1 MGELQKIKVGDKVYE
16 CFVATYLGGDF
27 DAILK
32 ADDINTVKADFSDF
46 DEIVIMSS
54 IGLVLDKLTVYKEI
68 KSVSEISDYYADV
81 DGNLK
86 SAIQI
91 VLKEI
96 DTASKIKELESKIS
110 PSINEALMSLDEY
123 KEYKIAESKTLLK
136 QYLETHPITSTAHGG
151 KEGVYSITEEKQNL
165 MMQSYMTYQIE
176 KSISPETATL
186 KWNQTGEECT
196 EFTEEEF
203 LMLVMEIKARV
214 YPLVS
219 YQQYIEKQI
228 MLADNKES
236 IASMVYS
243 YDNVEM

>member
-16 CFVATYLGGDF
+16 CFIATYLGGNF

-32 ADDINTVKADFSDF
+32 TDDINTVKTDFSDF
-46 DEIVIMSS
+46 DEIVIMNSNS
-54 IGLVLDKLTVYKEI
+54 LVLDRLTIYKEI
-68 KSVSEISDYYADV
+68 KSVSEIPDYYADA

-86 SAIQI
+86 SVIQI

-96 DTASKIKELESKIS
+96 DMASKLKELENKIS
-110 PSINEALMSLDEY
+110 PFANEALMSLDDY
-123 KEYKIAESKTLLK
+123 KEYKIAESKILLK

-196 EFTEEEF
+196 EFTDEEF
-203 LMLVMEIKARV
+203 ITLVMEIKARV

-228 MLADNKES
+228 MLASDKES
-236 IASMVYS
+236 IAAITYS
-243 YDNVEM
+243 YDDII